1 MAKLMTNKFRWIA
14 YSLILVF
21 FFLLLSGCSKSQPL
35 TRKVDRSKQR
45 VVPEAISKKV
55 VKFGFVPV
63 RNVEEMTREFTV
75 LSNYLSKKTG
85 CQFEVYPFR
94 NYEALLEKFITKEID
109 LATAGSF
116 IAYRAIKELGA
127 KPIAR
132 PEKDGIS
139 FYTGLIVVRK
149 DSGIKRIEDLKGKSF
164 AFVDVNTSAGYV
176 YPRALIKSLGYN
188 PNEFFREVKFAGRHD
203 AAFLAVYHR
212 QVDAAAAKNL
222 VFKQIARDNP
232 DFQKKMFILAESK
245 SFPEKPIVVRADF
258 DPVLREK
265 IKQILLN
272 MDKDPEAK
280 EVLKAV
286 KADRF
291 IETSLSSFAE
301 VEKFYREL
309 YQK

>member
-1 MAKLMTNKFRWIA
+1 MIKRFRLIG
-14 YSLILVF
+14 SILILVF
-21 FFLLLSGCSKSQPL
+21 FTSSFFSCSKPQLQRKKVYSQEPKAAPK
-35 TRKVDRSKQR
+35 TKT
-45 VVPEAISKKV
+45 KKV

-63 RNVEEMTREFTV
+63 RNVEEMTKEFTA

-85 CQFEVYPFR
+85 CQFEIYPFR
-94 NYEALLEKFITKEID
+94 DYETLLEKFITKEIE

-127 KPIAR
+127 EPIAR
-132 PEKDGIS
+132 PEKNGIS

-149 DSGIKRIEDLKGKSF
+149 DSGIKNIKDLKGKSF
-164 AFVDVNTSAGYV
+164 AYVDINTSAGYV

-188 PNEFFREVKFAGRHD
+188 PDKFFREVKFAGHHD

-222 VFKQIARDNP
+222 VFQQIAQDNP
-232 DFQKKMFILAESK
+232 DFKKTMLILAESK
-245 SFPEKPIVVRADF
+245 GFPEKPIVARADF

-265 IKQILLN
+265 IKKILLN

-280 EVLKAV
+280 EVLKTI

-291 IETSLSSFAE
+291 IETPISSFAE
-301 VEKFYREL
+301 VEKLYRDLNE
-309 YQK
+309 K